1 MKNLNRLPGGRVD
14 PPESFAQAALRET
27 LEEGGIN
34 INLKGILRIETLED
48 GNYIR
53 VKVVYYAEPVDE
65 N

>member
-1 MKNLNRLPGGRVD
+1 MPGGRVD
-14 PPESFAQAALRET
+14 PPESFSQAAIRET

-34 INLKGILRIETLED
+34 INLKGILRIETAGAHEFK
-48 GNYIR
+48 R